1 MVRRLRPLAL
11 VLLCSLGIAAHA
23 QAPYVPIEQRLSGE
37 QLRATGLD
45 QLSAEQLRLLNS
57 LLGEEHAAQAA
68 QLAPDRVDGSDR
80 ARRGGFLRGEREAI
94 VSRIVGDFQGWSGGT
109 RFVLANGQTW
119 RVIDTPEFYVP
130 KSKAVSGP
138 AVAITPGVIGG
149 WYLQV
154 EGQSVRAK
162 VQQVN

>member
-1 MVRRLRPLAL
+1 MTRCLRPLAL
-11 VLLCSLGIAAHA
+11 VLLCSLAVAAHA

-57 LLGEEHAAQAA
+57 LLGEEQATQIA
-68 QLAPDRVDGSDR
+68 SARADASEQ
-80 ARRGGFLRGEREAI
+80 ARRSAARGDREPI
-94 VSRIVGDFQGWSGGT
+94 VSRIVGDFRGWSDGT
-109 RFVLANGQTW
+109 RFLLGNGQTW
-119 RVIDTPEFYVP
+119 RVIATPDFYVP

-138 AVAITPGVIGG
+138 AVAITPGLVGG
-149 WYLQV
+149 WYMQV
-154 EGQSVRAK
+154 EGQPVRAK